1 MSYFIDD
8 LEPDNPPNVQSIV
21 TVMIQNWAAVSQG
34 LDSRQLLGSDRD
46 WHIQSNSLV
55 YESWENG

>member
-8 LEPDNPPNVQSIV
+8 LEPDNPPKVQSIV

-46 WHIQSNSLV
+46 
-55 YESWENG
+55 